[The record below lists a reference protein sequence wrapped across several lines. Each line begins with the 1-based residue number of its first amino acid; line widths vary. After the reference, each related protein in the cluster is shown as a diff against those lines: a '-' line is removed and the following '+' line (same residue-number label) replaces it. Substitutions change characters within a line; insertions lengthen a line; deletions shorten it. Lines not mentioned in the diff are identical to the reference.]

1 MKGYELYGMVCGIL
15 SYGVVTGS
23 VADNGTSPP
32 RQLRI
37 EQKGKRRGRNETLDG
52 KNKAAALP
60 SGFVSSI
67 DPRNTHTNPPP
78 DVRFLCKIHD
88 DVQYKEAV
96 YFHLISVL

>member
-67 DPRNTHTNPPP
+67 DPRNTHTNPPLLTFVSYVKYTTTYSTKRP
-78 DVRFLCKIHD
+78 STFI
-88 DVQYKEAV
+88 
-96 YFHLISVL
+96 